1 MAEPKN
7 KKPFPVP
14 FGPDGFIT
22 KRIKKQSTNTKSQ
35 KAKVEKQMKLQKE
48 KTFVPG
54 TQTQRPVNQEG
65 AKVYRPDYTKIQ
77 RVTPEESYKK
87 PEATVSKTKTYRA
100 TEAGTDYP
108 VYDSKPSTTTTPPSY
123 TKKTET
129 PKPGNMEEG
138 KKKMTGDTS
147 LAAQAMQNAQSLL
160 DRSLRKKK

>member
-1 MAEPKN
+1 MAEEKK

-65 AKVYRPDYTKIQ
+65 ARVYRPDYTKIQ
-77 RVTPEESYKK
+77 RVTPEDSYKK
-87 PEATVSKTKTYRA
+87 PEATVSKTKTYRSI
-100 TEAGTDYP
+100 EPQVDYP
-108 VYDSKPSTTTTPPSY
+108 VYDSKPNTTTTPSY

>member
-1 MAEPKN
+1 M
-7 KKPFPVP
+7 VDTRL
-14 FGPDGFIT
+14 FGPEGYFT
-22 KRIKKQSTNTKSQ
+22 KKVKQRSTDRLKASTKKQM
-35 KAKVEKQMKLQKE
+35 EKQKT

-54 TQTQRPVNQEG
+54 TLDTKPTTVYDRNNPGN
-65 AKVYRPDYTKIQ
+65 KVKASRPDYTKIQ

-87 PEATVSKTKTYRA
+87 PEAKVTKVKEYRSI
-100 TEAGTDYP
+100 EPQVDYP
-108 VYDSKPSTTTTPPSY
+108 VYDSKPNTTTTPSY

-147 LAAQAMQNAQSLL
+147 LASQAMQNAQSLL

>member
-1 MAEPKN
+1 M
-7 KKPFPVP
+7 VDTRL
-14 FGPDGFIT
+14 FGPEGYFT
-22 KRIKKQSTNTKSQ
+22 KKVKQRSTDRLKASTKKQM
-35 KAKVEKQMKLQKE
+35 EKQKT

-54 TQTQRPVNQEG
+54 TLD
-65 AKVYRPDYTKIQ
+65 AKPTTVYDRNNPGNKVKASRPDYTKIQ

-87 PEATVSKTKTYRA
+87 PEAKVTKVKEYRSI
-100 TEAGTDYP
+100 EPQVDYP
-108 VYDSKPSTTTTPPSY
+108 VYDSKPNTTTTPSY

-147 LAAQAMQNAQSLL
+147 LASQAMQNAQSLL

>member
-1 MAEPKN
+1 M
-7 KKPFPVP
+7 VDTRL
-14 FGPDGFIT
+14 FGPEGYFT
-22 KRIKKQSTNTKSQ
+22 KKVKQRSTDRLKASTKKQM
-35 KAKVEKQMKLQKE
+35 EKQKT

-65 AKVYRPDYTKIQ
+65 ARVYKPDYTKIQ

-87 PEATVSKTKTYRA
+87 PEATVNKTKTYRA

-108 VYDSKPSTTTTPPSY
+108 VYDSKPSMTTTPSY

-147 LAAQAMQNAQSLL
+147 LAAQAIQNAQSLL

>member
-1 MAEPKN
+1 M
-7 KKPFPVP
+7 VDTRL
-14 FGPDGFIT
+14 FGPEGYFT
-22 KRIKKQSTNTKSQ
+22 KKVKQRSTDRLKASTKKQM
-35 KAKVEKQMKLQKE
+35 EKQKT

-65 AKVYRPDYTKIQ
+65 ARVYKPEYTKIQ

-87 PEATVSKTKTYRA
+87 PEAPVTKVKTYRA

-108 VYDSKPSTTTTPPSY
+108 VYDSKPSMTTTPSY